1 MDTSAMIHVPWVG
14 YAMAGLA
21 AVTVAGL
28 TGVVLGQLAARDRAQ
43 SASAAQATSPAHGPA
58 GPITPEW
65 LERLITG
72 AGLPPGPRPTA
83 RPPERPERD
92 VA

>member
-1 MDTSAMIHVPWVG
+1 METSAIVHVPWVG

-21 AVTVAGL
+21 AVSIAGL
-28 TGVVLGQLAARDRAQ
+28 AGVAVGYLRAQ
-43 SASAAQATSPAHGPA
+43 GAGSVASGTAPSASGHRVIEPLTPA
-58 GPITPEW
+58 W

-72 AGLPPGPRPTA
+72 AGVPPGPRPLLRDPA
-83 RPPERPERD
+83 SPERD

>member
-21 AVTVAGL
+21 AMSVAGL
-28 TGVVLGQLAARDRAQ
+28 TGVVIGQLKARDPAAL
-43 SASAAQATSPAHGPA
+43 ASAAPTAPPAHAPA

-65 LERLITG
+65 LERLIVG
-72 AGLPPGPRPTA
+72 AGLPPGPRPTP
-83 RPPERPERD
+83 RPDERPARD